1 MRPHSLFIWLCILV
15 MHSSAQS
22 TSDFDAADNSI
33 AAYTSLVGKSLTVTM
48 FPGMEP
54 FSLSPNSE
62 GDFSLK
68 IGETLVYE
76 NITSLSI
83 E

>member
-1 MRPHSLFIWLCILV
+1 M
-15 MHSSAQS
+15 
-22 TSDFDAADNSI
+22 
-33 AAYTSLVGKSLTVTM
+33 VGKSLTVTM

-62 GDFSLK
+62 GDFSLT
-68 IGETLVYE
+68 IGETLAYE
-76 NITSLSI
+76 NIASLSL